1 MGKTR
6 TKRGTRNIGT
16 APRRRLAGR
25 RDGRLVVRLDRR
37 RRVDLDALESS
48 ATHQNMWTWVRA
60 RLSDVDPYVPLDRDG
75 LEQPWQLFTDLWFRA
90 APSGNVRTCLGTAC
104 CDLLREA
111 WESVPEEWHADLL
124 RLVATI
130 SPASCRRFLESI
142 AATSEFDSGIVEANL
157 DIHWLEAA
165 ASYQPAT
172 LPQTNMWKNR
182 LTSDRYRVLSFNAL
196 ATNLELGIASL
207 PCYYTALQQV
217 THRGLLLE
225 EAVRVLLNHGADLCR
240 VRLRAFRSEF
250 ESTPGLCD
258 AVDTALDAQGQ
269 PLAFSV
275 PEGAVQAA
283 QTATQVEARDYL
295 TDMALETAA

>member
-1 MGKTR
+1 MGRTR
-6 TKRGTRNIGT
+6 TNRGARN
-16 APRRRLAGR
+16 
-25 RDGRLVVRLDRR
+25 LVVRLDRR
-37 RRVDLDALESS
+37 RHVDLDALESS
-48 ATHQNMWTWVRA
+48 ATHQNMWVWVRA
-60 RLSDVDPYVPLDRDG
+60 RLSDVDPHVPLDRDG
-75 LEQPWQLFTDLWFRA
+75 LEQRWQLFADLWFRA
-90 APSGNVRTCLGTAC
+90 APSGNVRTCLSTAC

-111 WESVPEEWHADLL
+111 WESTPEEWHADLL
-124 RLVATI
+124 RLVGTI

-142 AATSEFDSGIVEANL
+142 AATSEFDSGIVEADL
-157 DIHWLEAA
+157 DVRWLEAA

-172 LPQTNMWKNR
+172 LPQTNMWKDR

-225 EAVRVLLNHGADLCR
+225 EAVRVLLNHGPDLCW
-240 VRLRAFRSEF
+240 VRLRAFRSEL

-258 AVDTALDAQGQ
+258 ALDTALGAQGQ
-269 PLAFSV
+269 PLAFSA

-283 QTATQVEARDYL
+283 QTAIQAEEQDCL
-295 TDMALETAA
+295 TGMALVKVA